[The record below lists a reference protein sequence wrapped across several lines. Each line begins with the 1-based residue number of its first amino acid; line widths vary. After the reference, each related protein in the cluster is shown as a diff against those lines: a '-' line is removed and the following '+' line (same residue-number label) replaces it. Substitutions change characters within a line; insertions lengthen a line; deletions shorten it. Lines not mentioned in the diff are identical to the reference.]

1 MNGFFC
7 QTKISFTKSRPLP
20 KSKMEL
26 FVTIVDSWKLLTSVS
41 SSLEPTWLNYDIQ
54 IIEEGYSN
62 VSSLVVYVDGD
73 RPLFVFI
80 SNPKCHYDFKIFL
93 EKLSMSEKA
102 IKMLLN
108 TSGNVNAAARLAW
121 IQPSILKYEF
131 Y

>member
-1 MNGFFC
+1 
-7 QTKISFTKSRPLP
+7 
-20 KSKMEL
+20 MEL

-80 SNPKCHYDFKIFL
+80 SNPKCHYGFKIFL

-108 TSGNVNAAARLAW
+108 TSGNVSAAARLVW